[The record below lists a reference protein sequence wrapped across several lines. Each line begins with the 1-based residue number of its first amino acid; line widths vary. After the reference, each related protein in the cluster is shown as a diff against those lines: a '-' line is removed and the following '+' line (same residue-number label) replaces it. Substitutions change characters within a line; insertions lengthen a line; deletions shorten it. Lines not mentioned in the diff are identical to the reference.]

1 MAIEIVAFKPMDK
14 GTLRGF
20 LTVKLTNVGM
30 EIRDCTLH
38 DKEGRRWI
46 GLPSRQY
53 EKVDGT
59 TTWTPIVLFYDRD
72 KEGQFRAATLK
83 ALEEFMAAPEPDE
96 DIPF

>member
-20 LTVKLTNVGM
+20 LTVKLTNVGK

-59 TTWTPIVLFYDRD
+59 TTWTPTKMENINRRCAYS
-72 KEGQFRAATLK
+72 E
-83 ALEEFMAAPEPDE
+83 
-96 DIPF
+96 